1 MIKPVAPIIII
12 LIVLGS
18 CLFVS
23 LPVRAEPGW
32 VSDQI
37 EVTLRTGPSTSNAIT
52 RMLRS
57 GTEIEVVR
65 RDEETGYSLVRT
77 SVGTEGWVLT
87 RYLMNEPPARQQ
99 LERLTSQLT
108 TATTEGS
115 SLTSQLAAIK
125 SQYDEATATITS
137 LERDTQ
143 ALQTELS
150 QIKETAA
157 NTIAIDRQNKDL
169 REQLTDAEIKVSI
182 LEQENETLSGQTTR
196 NWFLA
201 GALVLFVGVIMGLW
215 LPRIRWQKR
224 SRYERF

>member
-1 MIKPVAPIIII
+1 MIRPVIRSS
-12 LIVLGS
+12 LLLSV
-18 CLFVS
+18 CLLAAAVT
-23 LPVRAEPGW
+23 RAEPGW

-57 GTEIEVVR
+57 GTQIEIVE
-65 RDEETGYSLVRT
+65 RDDDTGYARVRT
-77 SVGTEGWVLT
+77 SSGTEGWVLT

-99 LERLTSQLT
+99 LERLTSQLN

-115 SLTSQLAAIK
+115 SLGSQLTAIK
-125 SQYDEATATITS
+125 SQYDQATATIAS
-137 LERDTQ
+137 LERDK
-143 ALQTELS
+143 ANVERELNE
-150 QIKETAA
+150 IKQTAA
-157 NTIAIDRQNKDL
+157 NAIEIDRQNRDL
-169 REQLTDAEIKVSI
+169 RQQLADAEIKVSI
-182 LEQENETLSGQTTR
+182 LQQENESLSGQTTR

-201 GALVLFVGVIMGLW
+201 GALVLFVGVVMGLW

>member
-1 MIKPVAPIIII
+1 MIKPVIQ
-12 LIVLGS
+12 LFLLLGV
-18 CLFVS
+18 CHFAAAAA
-23 LPVRAEPGW
+23 RAEPAW

-57 GTEIEVVR
+57 GTQIEIVE
-65 RDEETGYSLVRT
+65 RDEDTGYSRVRT
-77 SVGTEGWVLT
+77 STGSEGWVLT

-99 LERLTSQLT
+99 LERLTSQLN

-115 SLTSQLAAIK
+115 GLGSQLTAIK
-125 SQYDEATATITS
+125 SQYDEATATIAA
-137 LERDTQ
+137 LERDK
-143 ALQTELS
+143 ANLETELNE
-150 QIKETAA
+150 IKQTAA
-157 NTIAIDRQNKDL
+157 NTIEIDRQNRDL
-169 REQLTDAEIKVSI
+169 RQQLADAEIKVSI
-182 LEQENETLSGQTTR
+182 LQQENESLSGQTTR

>member
-1 MIKPVAPIIII
+1 MIKPVARFF
-12 LIVLGS
+12 LLLS
-18 CLFVS
+18 ACL
-23 LPVRAEPGW
+23 LATAAARAEPGW
-32 VSDQI
+32 VSDQL

-57 GTEIEVVR
+57 GTPIEIVE
-65 RDEETGYSLVRT
+65 RDEDNGYARVRT
-77 SVGTEGWVLT
+77 SAGTEGWVLS

-99 LERLTSQLT
+99 LERLTSQLN

-115 SLTSQLAAIK
+115 SLGSQLTAIK
-125 SQYDEATATITS
+125 TQYDEATATIAA
-137 LERDTQ
+137 LERDKTN
-143 ALQTELS
+143 LQTELNE
-150 QIKETAA
+150 IKQTAA
-157 NTIAIDRQNKDL
+157 NTIEIDRQNRDL
-169 REQLTDAEIKVSI
+169 RQQLADAEIKVSI
-182 LEQENETLSGQTTR
+182 LQQENESLAGQTTR

>member
-1 MIKPVAPIIII
+1 
-12 LIVLGS
+12 
-18 CLFVS
+18 
-23 LPVRAEPGW
+23 

-52 RMLRS
+52 RMLPS
-57 GTEIEVVR
+57 GTQIEVVR
-65 RDEETGYSLVRT
+65 RDEQTGYSLVRT
-77 SVGTEGWVLT
+77 SAGTEGWVLT
-87 RYLMNEPPARQQ
+87 RYLMDEPPARQQ
-99 LERLTSQLT
+99 LERLTGQLT
-108 TATTEGS
+108 TAATEGS

-125 SQYDEATATITS
+125 GQYDEATATIAS
-137 LERDTQ
+137 LERDKQ

-157 NTIAIDRQNKDL
+157 NTIAIDRQNKEL